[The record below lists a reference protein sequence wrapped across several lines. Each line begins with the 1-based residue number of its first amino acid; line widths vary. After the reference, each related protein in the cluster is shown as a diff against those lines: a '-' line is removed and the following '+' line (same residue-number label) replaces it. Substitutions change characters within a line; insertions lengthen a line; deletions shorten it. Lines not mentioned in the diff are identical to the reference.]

1 MRRVLGPTALT
12 ASTALVVGLAV
23 TLGVTSAAG
32 AVSPVGAQSP
42 APTTPPAAATTLAPT
57 TIPQGC
63 TAPLPVALRFVGT
76 MVASTT
82 AGVVRFNITQV
93 RDGAAPGNLVD
104 IDYSAN
110 DDARFLKDGKNYLVT
125 TASDPESNRLISKVR
140 QPREEPAVCAPL
152 DPVYTRHADGSPID
166 TSLLAGMRGRWGEV
180 ATAFL
185 IPAGAVFAVLLG
197 LVILKHTLLVTGRG
211 VGWGIRRARDRR
223 QSKPSPPADRP
234 RRAAVR
240 RRGSRTR
247 THTGS
252 PAAR

>member
-1 MRRVLGPTALT
+1 MRRVAGLTALAASAALAAAVLAT
-12 ASTALVVGLAV
+12 AVVVGLIAV
-23 TLGVTSAAG
+23 PS
-32 AVSPVGAQSP
+32 GAQEAPAPTSP
-42 APTTPPAAATTLAPT
+42 APDATTVAPT

-76 MVASTT
+76 VVGSTD
-82 AGVVRFNITQV
+82 AGVVRFKITEV
-93 RDGAAPGNLVD
+93 RDGAAPGNLAD
-104 IDYSAN
+104 IDFSAN
-110 DDARFLKDGKNYLVT
+110 DDARFLKDGDSYLV
-125 TASDPESNRLISKVR
+125 AAAADPESNRLISKVR
-140 QPREEPAVCAPL
+140 QPREELAACAPQ
-152 DPVYTRHADGSPID
+152 DPVYTRHVDGSPID
-166 TSLLAGMRGRWGEV
+166 TSLLAGMHGQWGEV
-180 ATAFL
+180 AKAFL

-234 RRAAVR
+234 RRAAVLR
-240 RRGSRTR
+240 RANRTR